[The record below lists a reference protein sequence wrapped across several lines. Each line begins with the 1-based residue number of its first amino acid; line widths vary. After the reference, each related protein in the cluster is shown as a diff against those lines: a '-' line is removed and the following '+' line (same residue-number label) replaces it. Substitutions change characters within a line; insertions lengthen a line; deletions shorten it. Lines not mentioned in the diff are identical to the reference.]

1 MREIS
6 IQHIQASVDQA
17 LESASNREPSPR
29 LLPFT
34 PAQMAFLR
42 ELVTQALANALAS
55 PER

>member
-1 MREIS
+1 MKEIS
-6 IQHIQASVDQA
+6 VKHIQTSVDRA
-17 LESASNREPSPR
+17 LESASNQAPSPR

-34 PAQMAFLR
+34 PAQLAFLR